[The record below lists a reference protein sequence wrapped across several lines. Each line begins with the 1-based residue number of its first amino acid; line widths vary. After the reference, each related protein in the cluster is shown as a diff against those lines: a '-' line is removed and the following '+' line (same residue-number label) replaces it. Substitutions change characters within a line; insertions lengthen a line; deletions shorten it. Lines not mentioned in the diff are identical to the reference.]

1 MTQSAIRPVPA
12 QEKYDFDPRFSGPAP
27 VRLVQ
32 SLGRPMRPGIMAA
45 GCISHPRQ
53 LLKSL
58 ISGANHLSMRQVFIR
73 T

>member
-12 QEKYDFDPRFSGPAP
+12 QEKYDFNPRFAGPP
-27 VRLVQ
+27 PSRTVQ
-32 SLGRPMRPGIMAA
+32 SPGPPMRPGIVAA
-45 GCISHPRQ
+45 GCIPSRH